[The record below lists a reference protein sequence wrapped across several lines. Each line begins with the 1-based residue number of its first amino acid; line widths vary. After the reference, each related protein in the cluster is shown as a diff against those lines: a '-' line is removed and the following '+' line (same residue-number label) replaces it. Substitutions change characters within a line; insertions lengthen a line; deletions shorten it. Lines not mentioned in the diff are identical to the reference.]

1 MASRNIVAAGGFVH
15 VGGMTA
21 ESGARGDVA
30 GETRRIIER
39 AQPALEASG
48 SSLAQ
53 VVSVMVYL
61 RYASDFA
68 AMNEVYKTFWPQD
81 PPTRTT
87 VVVELTAP
95 DARVEM
101 SMVAAPSGAE
111 RAVIHPPGWLL
122 SPNPYSYALRSGE
135 TLFLSGLVSRNGRD
149 NSVVTGDVAAQT
161 RAVMDIAG
169 EILGAAGMTH
179 ANIVSARVYLPEAAS
194 FEQMNEAYRRY
205 FKTAPPARATV
216 QTGLASNQYS
226 VEMTFVASSAARD
239 AIEDGRP
246 PNPNLSTGIRSG
258 GRLYLSGTL
267 GNTAANKA
275 DAAGQTRETLAKL
288 RSALTAAG
296 ASPADVVESLVY
308 VTDLKLVADIDRE
321 YRAFFAGHAP
331 ARTTVRSGL
340 MADDGLVEIVMTA
353 VKS

>member
-1 MASRNIVAAGGFVH
+1 
-15 VGGMTA
+15 
-21 ESGARGDVA
+21 
-30 GETRRIIER
+30 
-39 AQPALEASG
+39 
-48 SSLAQ
+48 
-53 VVSVMVYL
+53 
-61 RYASDFA
+61 
-68 AMNEVYKTFWPQD
+68 
-81 PPTRTT
+81 
-87 VVVELTAP
+87 
-95 DARVEM
+95 
-101 SMVAAPSGAE
+101 
-111 RAVIHPPGWLL
+111 
-122 SPNPYSYALRSGE
+122 
-135 TLFLSGLVSRNGRD
+135 
-149 NSVVTGDVAAQT
+149 
-161 RAVMDIAG
+161 
-169 EILGAAGMTH
+169 
-179 ANIVSARVYLPEAAS
+179 
-194 FEQMNEAYRRY
+194 
-205 FKTAPPARATV
+205 V